1 MTRKLSGQM
10 EKVPIKR
17 RSARLSAKLHREST
31 EKSETKMGTVQSNDD
46 KMDTTGI
53 SSDEPFQRSNTDAC
67 ERQQLSIVPGDSFAL
82 DSLNISGF
90 SSADGLE
97 SEQVPMEEDTN
108 TEKETKVAS
117 TGTQSPQPMSED
129 PHTDDSSPRDFLNT
143 LPAPPLSPLP
153 QSSNVEEIAREE
165 HEGKTYIHDETWI
178 KINVYLSLI
187 LMSFEL
193 FCSRKR

>member
-97 SEQVPMEEDTN
+97 SEQVPMEEDTD
-108 TEKETKVAS
+108 TEKETNAAL
-117 TGTQSPQPMSED
+117 TGTQPPQPTSEEPD
-129 PHTDDSSPRDFLNT
+129 IDDFLST
-143 LPAPPLSPLP
+143 PPAPPSSPLP

-165 HEGKTYIHDETWI
+165 HEGKTYIQDGTWI

-187 LMSFEL
+187 SMNFEL
-193 FCSRKR
+193 FYSRKG